1 MRIAAAL
8 VLVCVAGCAHAQRGP
23 AARGGAKGSPPVV
36 LPPRGAEPASDL
48 SRGGSEKGDVE
59 LALGAVTGGVA
70 AALIG
75 VGSYEAWRAVQVRD
89 YCQSPASFDDANYMV
104 YCTTPLGGDPFV
116 TAIVSSS
123 LSLAFSL
130 PVAVA
135 SGLLLR
141 RGVLTRRAWQKAR
154 GTKLSVAPW
163 SMGQQAGGLRLR
175 VDF

>member
-1 MRIAAAL
+1 MRSAAL
-8 VLVCVAGCAHAQRGP
+8 LVAVCLAGCARAQQDP
-23 AARGGAKGSPPVV
+23 AARGAKGSPPVI

-48 SRGGSEKGDVE
+48 SRGGAEKGDVE

-75 VGSYEAWRAVQVRD
+75 VGSYEAWRAVQVRN
-89 YCQSPASFDDANYMV
+89 YCQSSDSFDDADYMV
-104 YCTTPLGGDPFV
+104 FCTTPLGGDPFV

-135 SGLLLR
+135 SGFLLR

-154 GTKLSVAPW
+154 NTKLSVTPW

>member
-8 VLVCVAGCAHAQRGP
+8 VAVCVAGCARAQH
-23 AARGGAKGSPPVV
+23 GANGSPPVV
-36 LPPRGAEPASDL
+36 VPPRGAEPASDL
-48 SRGGSEKGDVE
+48 SRGGAEKGDVE

-75 VGSYEAWRAVQVRD
+75 VGGYEAWRAVQVRD
-89 YCQSPASFDDANYMV
+89 YCQSPASFDDANYMAF
-104 YCTTPLGGDPFV
+104 CTTPLGGDPFV

-135 SGLLLR
+135 SGFLLR
-141 RGVLTRRAWQKAR
+141 RGVLTRRAWHRAR
-154 GTKLSVAPW
+154 AAKLSVGTW
-163 SMGQQAGGLRLR
+163 SAGQQAGGLRLR

>member
-1 MRIAAAL
+1 MRIAATL
-8 VLVCVAGCAHAQRGP
+8 VAVCVAGCARAQHDR
-23 AARGGAKGSPPVV
+23 AVGGKGSPPVV

-48 SRGGSEKGDVE
+48 SRGADRGDVE

-75 VGSYEAWRAVQVRD
+75 VGSYEAWRAVQVRS
-89 YCQSPASFDDANYMV
+89 YCQSPDSFDDANYMAF
-104 YCTTPLGGDPFV
+104 CTTPLGGDPFV

-135 SGLLLR
+135 SGFLLR
-141 RGVLTRRAWQKAR
+141 RGVLMRRAWQKAR
-154 GTKLSVAPW
+154 STKLSVAPW

>member
-1 MRIAAAL
+1 MIVA
-8 VLVCVAGCAHAQRGP
+8 VCVAGCARARHDPAVRG
-23 AARGGAKGSPPVV
+23 ANGKPPVV
-36 LPPRGAEPASDL
+36 LPPRGAESASDL
-48 SRGGSEKGDVE
+48 SRAGADRGDVE

-75 VGSYEAWRAVQVRD
+75 VGSYEAWRAVQVRS
-89 YCQSPASFDDANYMV
+89 YCQSPASFDDPNYMV
-104 YCTTPLGGDPFV
+104 FCTTPLGGDPFV

-135 SGLLLR
+135 SGFLLR
-141 RGVLTRRAWQKAR
+141 RGALMRRAWQKAR
-154 GTKLSVAPW
+154 ANNLSVAPW